1 MMQRRGILTAGTWCA
16 DHNKVVTHWPGENG
30 LAEILSET
38 VRGGGSACNLAL
50 AIRRLDEAFPVE
62 TMGLVGDDS
71 DGSLLVETTLSEGL
85 GGAGLTVLPGVRT
98 AYTDAFAIRA
108 SGRRVH
114 LFHPGA
120 AALLEPRH
128 FSFDGTNARIL
139 HLGLPGLH
147 ARMDAPH
154 PDGSN
159 GWSSVLEAARR
170 SGLET
175 SLELVSVEAARL
187 RSFVAPCLPLLDYLI
202 VNDYEVSALSSSPAR
217 SPTEVDHDRI
227 LDAVQ
232 EVLARGSMRL
242 VVAHFPT
249 GAVYAMR
256 DGSIGTVPSVAV
268 PAEYIAGTN
277 GAGDAFAAGALYGL
291 HEEWPP
297 ATAIRLGH
305 AAAAMSCL
313 QVSTTDGLM
322 DVESCLARADEFGW
336 RSSI

>member
-50 AIRRLDEAFPVE
+50 AIRRLDDRFPVE
-62 TMGLVGDDS
+62 TMGLVGDDA
-71 DGSLLVETTLSEGL
+71 DGRMLLGTTLSEGL
-85 GGAGLTVLPGVRT
+85 GGKGLTVLTGVRT
-98 AYTDAFAIRA
+98 AYTDAFAIQ
-108 SGRRVH
+108 STGRRVH

-120 AALLEPRH
+120 AALLEPGH
-128 FSFDGTNARIL
+128 FSFDGTSARIL

-147 ARMDAPH
+147 ARMDAQR

-159 GWSSVLEAARR
+159 GWSDVLEAARR

-175 SLELVSVEAARL
+175 SLELVSVDVPRL

-202 VNDYEVSALSSSPAR
+202 VNDYEVSALSSSPAP
-217 SPTEVDHDRI
+217 SPTDVDHGRI
-227 LDAVQ
+227 RDAVG
-232 EVLARGSMRL
+232 EVLERGSMRL

-256 DGSIGTVPSVAV
+256 DGSTGTVPSVAV
-268 PAEYIAGTN
+268 PADRIAGTN
-277 GAGDAFAAGALYGL
+277 GAGDAFAAGTLYGM
-291 HEEWPP
+291 HEGWSPT
-297 ATAIRLGH
+297 AAIRLGH

-313 QVSTTDGLM
+313 AVSTTDGLM
-322 DVESCLARADEFGW
+322 DVRSCLAQADGFGW
-336 RSSI
+336 RASM